1 MSVFYI
7 SIVHLACLYKH
18 LVVVF
23 FNKGFH
29 AVFVSIKTSSYKKWL
44 FVIFLTSINLFNNPS
59 YADDSTAVFF
69 FGDSDNDTGY
79 FSSTTGNC
87 KDWTVDFSVCGAI
100 TGDGVTTIGSGYHWV
115 NIFGNRFGTATTSVN
130 SSATDTSNNITT
142 NGGNNYAAT
151 GAFINQVNTAT
162 EPGVWSLANQVDRYL
177 LDYGGKANKNALYS
191 FDVTNDLK
199 FTNDLSA
206 SGLTNYIASSGWT
219 AYGYSTG
226 PSGSAGSQ
234 SWTPAS
240 YTSLVTDYANQAI
253 KLKNAGA
260 RYILVE
266 MEVYSAPT
274 SDAGLLPSLFDTNS
288 SMSNNFII
296 SDSGYANITTYNRAV
311 LSAMKNAGVNV
322 IPFDDYSTTMHV
334 IENYTD
340 YGFSAYGMSHVAC
353 NTEVAQLTGGWTSA
367 NCGYAI
373 HNSTYGSTVFTS
385 DDEAYSAALNQ
396 FFFADSGHKAPAFL
410 RIEAD
415 VKYNLIAAPVQVGML
430 SESLMQ
436 SRRSFHQNL
445 QNQIIKSAA
454 KQRVGKE
461 KLNYWID
468 TSAANQDY
476 DVHRTG
482 FADIESREFAG
493 TLGADYAID
502 DGNLIIGSSF
512 SFFNRQIDYSDNRG
526 SYKQDEYILS
536 LYSAFT
542 KDNFWSNAAASYG
555 YIDNEIRRKSPLGIT
570 TQSTKGDTNSKNF
583 SAHIST
589 GYNIEHKFSDFSV
602 NHGPIAGLTYQKIYQ
617 DGFTETS
624 DVAVLALSF
633 NDYDISSF
641 EGEVG
646 YQIQADV
653 GIFQPFAMAS
663 IRHEF
668 DDVENKITAAIT
680 SSTDYNQNYDI
691 YMPVKNVNYG
701 NYKVGTNLK
710 FNDNFYANVYYESA
724 YSESEKIYQNLL
736 ANLNYSF

>member
-1 MSVFYI
+1 M
-7 SIVHLACLYKH
+7 
-18 LVVVF
+18 
-23 FNKGFH
+23 
-29 AVFVSIKTSSYKKWL
+29 
-44 FVIFLTSINLFNNPS
+44 
-59 YADDSTAVFF
+59 
-69 FGDSDNDTGY
+69 
-79 FSSTTGNC
+79 
-87 KDWTVDFSVCGAI
+87 
-100 TGDGVTTIGSGYHWV
+100 
-115 NIFGNRFGTATTSVN
+115 
-130 SSATDTSNNITT
+130 
-142 NGGNNYAAT
+142 
-151 GAFINQVNTAT
+151 
-162 EPGVWSLANQVDRYL
+162 
-177 LDYGGKANKNALYS
+177 
-191 FDVTNDLK
+191 TNDLK
-199 FTNDLSA
+199 FNNDLTTVANGS
-206 SGLTNYIASSGWT
+206 LKNYIVADNWRLFAQGSGSD
-219 AYGYSTG
+219 GYLQTQSTG
-226 PSGSAGSQ
+226 GVD
-234 SWTPAS
+234 WTITS
-240 YTSLVTDYANQAI
+240 YTELVTDYTNQAI

-266 MEVYSAPT
+266 MEVFSAPT
-274 SDAGLLPSLFDTNS
+274 SDQDVISSLYDTS
-288 SMSNNFII
+288 SAMSNAFII
-296 SDSGYANITTYNRAV
+296 SDTGYANITTYNKAV
-311 LSAMKNAGVNV
+311 LSSMKAEGVNA

-334 IENYTD
+334 IRNYAD

-353 NTEVAQLTGGWTSA
+353 DAEVATLTGGWTSA
-367 NCGYAI
+367 NCGTAV
-373 HNSTYGSTVFTS
+373 HGAVFSS
-385 DDEAYSAALNQ
+385 DDEAYSAALNE
-396 FFFADSGHKAPAFL
+396 FFFADISHKAPAFL

-445 QNQIIKSAA
+445 QDQITKSAA

-633 NDYDISSF
+633 KDYDISSF

-680 SSTDYNQNYDI
+680 SSTDYNQNYNI

-701 NYKVGTNLK
+701 NYKVGSNLK